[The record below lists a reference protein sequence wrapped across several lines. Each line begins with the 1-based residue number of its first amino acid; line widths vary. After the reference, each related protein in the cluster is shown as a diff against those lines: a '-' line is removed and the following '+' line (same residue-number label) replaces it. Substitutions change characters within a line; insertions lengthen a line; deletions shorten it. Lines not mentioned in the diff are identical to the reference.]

1 MIPQTEGAP
10 QGFGPTPALAAA
22 TIEPTIKE
30 VREAYP
36 TLAVSQV
43 CDDTGFAGSPQEVL
57 QAAVKTIEGL
67 KDAIGVQV
75 NPVTLYAPNGLS
87 EDLRG
92 QFEALGFRVTESG
105 LTFAGTPIGTPEY
118 KDAWVEE
125 KADEVLGLF
134 ELARELHNLDAKG
147 DALQGIFRW
156 LRLSVLPKF
165 NHVLQAVE
173 PSITIPHAIR
183 IDKAAVK
190 LALDLARGAEAFGR
204 MNPDEQDRVSFT
216 THLPVKLGGLG
227 LASQEQAAYA
237 AYAGKV
243 AAVLSRAVTT
253 KSKGGLDIEQPPVV
267 DDVQQAYPEWTKPYE
282 ETLAKVRELL
292 GEVGAL
298 PKCLTL
304 DKIWTDPVRGAQS
317 TISSLM
323 SGAVKAFIDEEI
335 KRLPDIPGREVATQ
349 RHMAQDDS
357 GSGAWLTA
365 KPGDPMSR
373 MSNPTF
379 QHALRFRLL
388 LPLGIEEG
396 AKCAQCAKPLDPY
409 GNHAMLCTH
418 MRGHRCAAARL
429 QQELLRQCASKHGIH
444 PFPGEPRVE
453 DYLAPRPGGK
463 DEPLPARRFDVA
475 LPSNGTVDGQHLLV
489 DLVITATTKSGK
501 AYKAAG
507 TAAIAAEHGKQQFY
521 KRSYM
526 NRPGGP
532 QHDIAAFGQE
542 TDGPLGL
549 QARGILRTLAE
560 RPAYWTPYG
569 QNNFGQRYRTLVEYF
584 SVFLQKWRAMVEVR
598 FLRSCVDPNAPQEP
612 LDADAQAE
620 VDGGEGGGEVPLDE
634 EDDDGSVAGSLPSG
648 SPPKGSPPPSQ
659 ASQPGS
665 GGSQGAE

>member
-1 MIPQTEGAP
+1 M
-10 QGFGPTPALAAA
+10 
-22 TIEPTIKE
+22 
-30 VREAYP
+30 
-36 TLAVSQV
+36 

-365 KPGDPMSR
+365 KPGDPLST
-373 MSNPTF
+373 MSNLTF

-388 LPLGIEEG
+388 LPLEIEEG

-409 GNHAMLCTH
+409 GNHAVLCTH
-418 MRGHRCAAARL
+418 MRGYRCTAARL
-429 QQELLRQCASKHGIH
+429 QQELLRRCASKHGIH

-463 DEPLPARRFDVA
+463 DETLPARRFDVA